1 MLYHQIYWLFF
12 WGFYIAP
19 LFIFFP
25 ITDLIRDGNL
35 KQSEHVK
42 VLFKSP
48 IMTLFFE
55 WIGITN
61 VYRYT
66 TLIVPKLLV
75 RFPKPRVI
83 GSDSCSRFWLQNLGT
98 LVQIWPWRF
107 FTSDL
112 ALNCLLLKVCMLT
125 SLTDSATEKMSKY
138 TFFQNLTKSL
148 KKVQIWSAK
157 FHLSSLLSWE
167 GRLFTFLQSTVEI
180 IIGKQNIMNYSKLNI

>member
-1 MLYHQIYWLFF
+1 MSDIFVPQVLYHQIYWLFF
-12 WGFYIAP
+12 WGFYMAP

-25 ITDLIRDGNL
+25 ITDLLRDGNL

-55 WIGITN
+55 WIGITK

-107 FTSDL
+107 FSSDLSSDL
-112 ALNCLLLKVCMLT
+112 ALNCFLFKVCMLT
-125 SLTDSATEKMSKY
+125 SLTDSATEKLSKY
-138 TFFQNLTKSL
+138 NFS
-148 KKVQIWSAK
+148 
-157 FHLSSLLSWE
+157 
-167 GRLFTFLQSTVEI
+167 
-180 IIGKQNIMNYSKLNI
+180 SKLNQKSEKSPNLIGQIFTCRRCCRERGDFLLFSRVRWRS